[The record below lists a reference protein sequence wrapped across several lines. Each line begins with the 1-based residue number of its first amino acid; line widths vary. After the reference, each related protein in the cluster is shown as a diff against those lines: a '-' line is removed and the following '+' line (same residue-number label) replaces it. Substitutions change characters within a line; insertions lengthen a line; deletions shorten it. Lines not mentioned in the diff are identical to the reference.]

1 MKKLVIRNLKDYFKL
16 EFDKQFQILG
26 ELEKQIQQSESIE
39 NTILIPYK
47 DEGDVIF
54 DLVKIDYLKSITVF
68 TYQYSTTIS

>member
-1 MKKLVIRNLKDYFKL
+1 MKKLIIRNLKDYFKL
-16 EFDKQFQILG
+16 EFEKQFQILG
-26 ELEKQIQQSESIE
+26 ELEKKIQQSESIE

>member
-1 MKKLVIRNLKDYFKL
+1 MKKLIIRNLKDYFKL